1 MFMFIDELE
10 LVLKAGNGGPGKVA
24 FFPGKKSG
32 PCGGNGGKGAD
43 LYVRGSHQIS
53 NLNQFLGKKI
63 IASPNGSHGDHN
75 NKFGL
80 NGEDL
85 FVNLPV
91 GTTLIDLNS
100 GEEIELSKE
109 NQQILVCK
117 GGKGGKGNAELKSS
131 KNTAPHYAQPGLKG
145 QKRDFKIIVKLIADF
160 GLIGL
165 PNAGK
170 SSLLNELTNTD
181 VKVAP
186 YAFTTLEPSLGVMNG
201 KVIADIP
208 GLIEG
213 ASTGKGLGIKFL
225 RHIEKVSLL
234 LHCISAESTNLTK
247 DFKVIIK
254 ELQDFSPEL
263 AKKKQIIILTKSDTV
278 EKSELDTKV
287 EELKKLKLKVIPV
300 SILDTDSI
308 ENLKNELK

>member
-1 MFMFIDELE
+1 MFIDELE
-10 LVLKAGNGGPGKVA
+10 LALKAGNGGPGKVA

-43 LYVRGSHQIS
+43 LYIRGSHQIS

-63 IASPNGSHGDHN
+63 LVAPNGSHGDHN

-85 FVNLPV
+85 YLNLPV
-91 GTTLIDLNS
+91 GTTLIDLHS
-100 GEEIELSKE
+100 GAEIELTEE
-109 NQQILVCK
+109 NQEILVCK
-117 GGKGGKGNAELKSS
+117 GGKGGKGNSELKSS
-131 KNTAPHYAQPGLKG
+131 KNTAPHYAQPGLQG
-145 QKRDFKIIVKLIADF
+145 QKRHFKIIVKLIADF

-170 SSLLNELTNTD
+170 SSLLNELTNAE
-181 VKVAP
+181 VKVAS
-186 YAFTTLEPSLGVMNG
+186 YAFTTLEPSLGVLNG

-234 LHCISAESTNLTK
+234 LHCISAESFNMTEDYK
-247 DFKVIIK
+247 IILK
-254 ELQDFSPEL
+254 ELEDFSPEL
-263 AKKKQIIILTKSDTV
+263 AKKKQIIILTKFDLV
-278 EKSELDTKV
+278 DEKELEKKIK
-287 EELKKLKLKVIPV
+287 ELKKLKLKVIPV
-300 SILDTDSI
+300 SILDTESI
-308 ENLKNELK
+308 EKLKNELK